1 MIMMMMNAERNG
13 RNSDADVILCNWIIA
28 MIMQLKKKDHWNFF
42 VVVVVVFFDIIFHQH
57 TRQKTK

>member
-28 MIMQLKKKDHWNFF
+28 MIMQLKKKTIGISSLSSLSFF
-42 VVVVVVFFDIIFHQH
+42 STLFSTNTHAK
-57 TRQKTK
+57 KTK